1 MVILKKLQATQK
13 ELHDLKAALNE
24 HAIVAVT
31 DAKGKIIQINDKF
44 CQISKYSEEE
54 LLGQTHR
61 IINSGHH
68 SKAFFQDLW
77 QTVASGKVWQG
88 EICNRAKDGELYW
101 VATTIYPIMS
111 DQNSPLQY
119 IAIRADITT
128 TILRLAQI
136 LNIKTVA
143 EGVETK
149 EQADFLL
156 DSGCD
161 AFQGYLFGKPQA
173 DTL

>member
-119 IAIRADITT
+119 IAIRADITQRKLSEKQAKQMAFYDALT
-128 TILRLAQI
+128 KLPNRRL
-136 LNIKTVA
+136 LK
-143 EGVETK
+143 ERL
-149 EQADFLL
+149 EQA
-156 DSGCD
+156 
-161 AFQGYLFGKPQA
+161 AAKQA
-173 DTL
+173 